1 LRIDKQVV
9 EEEINTEED
18 LVIAVNTVVFKKKV
32 TCRNIVSENY
42 KRNINAGEINA
53 WDINAGDINAWDINA
68 GEINAW
74 DINAREINAREINA
88 WDINAGDINAWD
100 INAGD
105 INAWDINAGDINAW
119 DINAWDINA
128 GDINADFVVCE
139 ERKLKS
145 KTSKTIC
152 KNLVTKRSTYEKKET
167 EVKQ

>member
-1 LRIDKQVV
+1 MRIDKQVV

-68 GEINAW
+68 G
-74 DINAREINAREINA
+74 EINA

>member
-1 LRIDKQVV
+1 MRIDKQVV

-42 KRNINAGEINA
+42 KRNINAGE
-53 WDINAGDINAWDINA
+53 
-68 GEINAW
+68 
-74 DINAREINAREINA
+74 
-88 WDINAGDINAWD
+88 INAWD

>member
-1 LRIDKQVV
+1 MKTIKGDLILTKDTIFEESIKVEGNIIGYFNLKVVGNID
-9 EEEINTEED
+9 
-18 LVIAVNTVVFKKKV
+18 A
-32 TCRNIVSENY
+32 RNIDV
-42 KRNINAGEINA
+42 G
-53 WDINAGDINAWDINA
+53 
-68 GEINAW
+68 
-74 DINAREINAREINA
+74 
-88 WDINAGDINAWD
+88 
-100 INAGD
+100 
-105 INAWDINAGDINAW
+105 